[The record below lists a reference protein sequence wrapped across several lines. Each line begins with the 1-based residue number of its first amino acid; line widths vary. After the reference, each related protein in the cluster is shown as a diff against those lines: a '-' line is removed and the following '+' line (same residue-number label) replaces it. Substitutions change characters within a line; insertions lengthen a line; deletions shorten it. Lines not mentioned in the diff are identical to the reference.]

1 MKYRAPEGVTAL
13 FCAGETFV
21 PDQVSLFEAGD
32 HLAEELAPHG
42 CAIFVEP
49 APESEA
55 ASARPARGRSRSEK
69 AN

>member
-13 FCAGETFV
+13 VCAGETFA
-21 PDQVSLFEAGD
+21 PDEAGLFEAGE

-49 APESEA
+49 APDREA
-55 ASARPARGRSRSEK
+55 ASARPPRGRSRPEK